1 MKTILTIFVTL
12 SFALSFAQTTAIPDY
27 YFEYRLIKLG
37 LDTGAVD
44 GSVPTANIDTVTSLD
59 LAMVQVGHI
68 YNLTGIEDFTAL
80 VYLKCSSNKITSLDL
95 SNNTKLEN
103 LICYSNQLTSLDI
116 SQNIHLK
123 YLNCYSNQL
132 TNLDVSN
139 KTALESLMCSGNPLI
154 SLDLSQNTALTFLHC
169 GSCPLISLD
178 VSNNTFLEALQCYN
192 TQLTS
197 LDVSQNVSLIDLDC
211 SYNQLSSIDLSN
223 NHALAVLRIS
233 MNPLTSLDLSQNSIT
248 YLDCRNTLL
257 NCLNLNNGNNIN
269 MWGFYL
275 SENPDLTCVE
285 VDDPNLEMFSFSNF
299 SFWFDPQTSFSTNCG
314 NDCDGTELGIFENA
328 EQTIQA
334 YPNPFSSSTTIEFP
348 NYDNEPITL
357 SIYDM
362 LGNMARKVENI
373 HSDKV
378 LVERGSLTKGIYF
391 VELRSADKMYLSK
404 LVIE

>member
-299 SFWFDPQTSFSTNCG
+299 SFWFDPQTSFSTNCNNPCSSVVG
-314 NDCDGTELGIFENA
+314 IEEDSDQVLGFSSF
-328 EQTIQA
+328 
-334 YPNPFSSSTTIEFP
+334 PNPFSDQLTLEFNDHS
-348 NYDNEPITL
+348 NYEI
-357 SIYDM
+357 
-362 LGNMARKVENI
+362 
-373 HSDKV
+373 KV
-378 LVERGSLTKGIYF
+378 LNLIGKELLMMNVNGSSHVLSTSHLPAGVYIIQVRSEDRTGIQ
-391 VELRSADKMYLSK
+391 K
-404 LVIE
+404 LIKK